1 VKWHRHRHRR
11 PLGSIGRRLAAS
23 LRRRIFFWFIGAMV
37 GITAVAVVLMLVF
50 NRFSEPQAWTEGRRW
65 YAEQLAQD
73 FDDVNKRETL
83 AKSLAKLWALDLTV
97 LDAQGNTLVQVGD
110 LCRFTDLDV
119 PIVQGERRIG
129 TLLACAKNGIP
140 WIIRPLLPFGV
151 LLLVAWAVS
160 EKVARRLARPLD
172 DLADI
177 AKRIGSGD
185 WSARVK
191 LGCNN
196 PTEIQ
201 TVADAVNDMAAR
213 IEKQLRDQQELLA
226 TVSHEMRTPL
236 ARMRVIAELGRES
249 LNEPKTFDDLDLEIV
264 ELDDLVGQLLAKSK
278 IEFGTLSKNKLS
290 SKVVASQAL
299 ERAGLS
305 PSLLS
310 TTGQPADFEG
320 DATLLHRALVNV
332 LDNAKK
338 HAGGPTELQISTDG
352 AHARFE
358 VIDAGPGFA
367 DGLSSQVFEKFTRAG
382 GTSVEGLGL
391 GLALVKRIATVH
403 GGTVWALNEPQGG
416 ARVGFSVKL
425 A

>member
-1 VKWHRHRHRR
+1 MKWHRPKRRR
-11 PLGSIGRRLAAS
+11 PLGSIGRHLAAS
-23 LRRRIFFWFIGAMV
+23 LRRRIFFWFIGGMV
-37 GITAVAVVLMLVF
+37 GITAIAVVLMLVL
-50 NRFSEPQAWTEGRRW
+50 NRINETQDLSEGRRW
-65 YAEQLAQD
+65 YTEQLAQD

-97 LDAQGNTLVQVGD
+97 LDAQGNALVQVGGS
-110 LCRFTDLDV
+110 CRFTDLDV
-119 PIVQGERRIG
+119 PIMQGEQQIG
-129 TLLACAKNGIP
+129 TLVACAKNGIP
-140 WIIRPLLPFGV
+140 WLVRPLLPFV
-151 LLLVAWAVS
+151 LLLFVAWVVS

-191 LGCNN
+191 LGCNH

-236 ARMRVIAELGRES
+236 ARMRVIAELGRE
-249 LNEPKTFDDLDLEIV
+249 NTGEPKTFDDLDLEIV
-264 ELDDLVGQLLAKSK
+264 ELDDLVGQLLASSK

-290 SKVVASQAL
+290 SRAVASQAL
-299 ERAGLS
+299 ERSGLS
-305 PSLLS
+305 PTLLS
-310 TTGQPADFEG
+310 TAGQPADFEG

-338 HAGGPTELQISTDG
+338 HAGGPKELQISSDG

-367 DGLSSQVFEKFTRAG
+367 EGLGAQVFEKFTRAR

-403 GGTVWALNEPQGG
+403 GGTVWALNQPQGG